1 MLSGSIFVN
10 SPPDVFL
17 TISGGVFSLTFASND
32 IKLCWWN
39 SHHLNLCWLVSIYF
53 SCVVIDGL
61 LDLSRG
67 ITLVSGYL
75 RINCSVTGITAA
87 NTLVCFFCH
96 IHFLNCVHIIPLH
109 YLFTHR
115 LFLIFVESW
124 TKSNCRVFEN
134 DTTSC
139 IDTHRRHIQNRI
151 DKFQYWHAQLD
162 IWYSIS
168 KWNFLWFLQIN
179 IEILKYCRNSW
190 WSYCVCSKSDYEC
203 EWCENHCW

>member
-1 MLSGSIFVN
+1 LMEFSSFKFMLIGFN
-10 SPPDVFL
+10 
-17 TISGGVFSLTFASND
+17 
-32 IKLCWWN
+32 
-39 SHHLNLCWLVSIYF
+39 YF

-124 TKSNCRVFEN
+124 TRSNCRVFEN

-190 WSYCVCSKSDYEC
+190 WSHCVCSKSDYEC